1 MSRSHP
7 LAAFE
12 EEILQKIVAPKISEL
27 VGSGME
33 ISSRTNLLSAFNIKY
48 GTRVTMATFGEW
60 CDKLGITFEK
70 RVVVSIPGYKPATR
84 EVQPVTQESADES
97 VVAQFDT
104 PQTLPDVPARYEGGE
119 RMVMPGG
126 MRIPTFLENL

>member
-48 GTRVTMATFGEW
+48 GTRVTMTTFGEW

-97 VVAQFDT
+97 VVAQFDEPT
-104 PQTLPDVPARYEGGE
+104 QKPAAPDVYLGGE
-119 RMVMPGG
+119 RMVLPGG
-126 MRIPTFLENL
+126 MKAPSFLDSM